1 MMTAGVALAPTAGG
15 QQLSDDA
22 SLESLS
28 VVSGVA
34 QTKMTPAFDPEITD
48 YFVAAPSE
56 GDMVT
61 VNVLPNHDRATL
73 RWIGRDADPNLP
85 GHQVAVTAGTTESVS
100 VRVEAEDGETYGR
113 FYGIRVARAS
123 NLERGWRVYDDVLFD
138 DIVDDPKLPN
148 HYLAGLWADEDRVF
162 VSAFRHD
169 PFDQKLY
176 AFSAADSS
184 RRPDD
189 EFVLSGRPDSGIW
202 SDGTTLWALGSYGIL
217 RAYNLSDGSEIPE
230 WSADLTPSGLY
241 DTRDVEDPRGIW
253 SDGQTIWV
261 VDQDNDNAKVVAF
274 ALPKNCSSTDNY
286 CRRPEKDFDL
296 AAEND
301 NPWGI
306 TARWSGDGPDRVV
319 DTFWVTNPTE
329 DRAGENELDK
339 KLYAYNADGSRNS
352 DLDFDLKQLDISNLQ
367 QFYYGLA
374 ATETIMYVAEFITG
388 RIYSFSMP
396 GVSGAIGPALVS
408 SDATLR
414 TLTLEDNSSN
424 SISYIPTF
432 SSDHFGVYA
441 AVVEPEVTPV
451 KVTATPNN
459 EPYATAVVKVGS
471 TIAGDGVVALQPGT
485 NTITVEVT
493 AQDGTTTKK
502 YTVGITRRAK
512 STDATLSGL
521 ELRDVP
527 FIKSGVP
534 FTFESDTYSYT
545 PDAVANSVAETTVT
559 ATPNSEHA
567 KLVVIKHNGNEVG
580 RNNEGRQVTAVITL
594 DAQEVDDP
602 VVNTITV
609 EVTAEDDSKQI
620 YTVTVTRERALSDNA
635 ELNDLVLMYD
645 AETVQLVPMFDA
657 LTYSYRAE
665 VLYGVT
671 SLVVKYELRDTN
683 AKNVTVRIGG
693 AEASNLDNP
702 GMVQDT
708 TTSVDLSEGENTLTV
723 EVTAED
729 GIANKAYE
737 VIIDRAVAS
746 NEATLASLSLDP
758 GTLDRDFYRQLFSID
773 ATVGHD
779 DATTKL
785 SIVRSDGDK
794 ATVVVKHGGAVE
806 RHDDQDD
813 TVTGGTPLTA
823 LTADPLNPDALNYT
837 IPLAA
842 PVGTQASETVVTIEV
857 TAEDGTFKVYEVEIT
872 RPVEPDSDVVTLRTL
887 TLTNPKN
894 LVEVG
899 LNPPFTSGTTTTHFV
914 AGDAVTRRVGNDVTQ
929 VVVVAKPTDGDA
941 QSVQLL
947 VDGVE
952 LLVDL
957 TNSEKK
963 KEALADGVTVD
974 LAEPGVA
981 KVLSIKVTAEVGNVT
996 ETYIVTIT
1004 RDFPPP
1010 RGVTTL
1016 DSLVLRDLAQSRVT
1030 LDPLF
1035 ATEVTSY
1042 ATSVDH
1048 GVTKLEVIAG
1058 ATDTSGAAVAVTV
1071 GGTVGNGGTITDGT
1085 PPDEGGFVPLDV
1097 VGENV
1102 IRVVV
1107 TAENGT
1113 DTETYTVTVTRRDA
1127 PADNV
1132 ATLSS
1137 LTVDGEDIGFMP
1149 DTYSYTVH
1157 VLNGVDSTTVRA
1169 VATSANASVTASPG
1183 SLSDLG
1189 PASVSLESDLVEG
1202 DNEITVVVTAENG
1215 IDTDKKTYTVTVNRA
1230 APNSQPP
1237 VNSNPGTSNPGTSN
1251 PGTYNPGT
1259 YNPGTYNPGT
1269 SNPGTYNP
1277 GTSNPGTYNPGGG
1290 SSNPG
1295 SSTVGESS
1303 GDASDSDSES
1313 DDVTPLDDAGDAGTD
1328 IEAAINA
1335 LHRLGVFTG
1344 TLCQSN
1350 RLCPNDPLQR
1360 WIAAVWLVRLID
1372 GDDPA
1377 AVTESRFADVNAS
1390 SMWEE
1395 SVWYAPHVERLADLE
1410 VTVGCTQDPLN
1421 FCPDVNLTRAQVASW
1436 VARAFDLES
1445 DESQGFVDAVDSVH
1459 EANINAVVAAGVMSG
1474 CSTSPKNFCLTDTVT
1489 KGEMARYVYAA
1500 RNVSLGLS

>member
-1 MMTAGVALAPTAGG
+1 MMTAGVALAPTAGA
-15 QQLSDDA
+15 QTPASDDA
-22 SLESLS
+22 SLRSLS
-28 VVSGVA
+28 ITSPLRQTRMFPLFDAEVLRYDVAVPSGE
-34 QTKMTPAFDPEITD
+34 TE
-48 YFVAAPSE
+48 
-56 GDMVT
+56 VT
-61 VNVLPNHDRATL
+61 VKAATNHPEASVVLESTRTGRCCIEELDYNDNTGVHTL
-73 RWIGRDADPNLP
+73 ELRTDGFTYMT
-85 GHQVAVTAGTTESVS
+85 VKVT
-100 VRVEAEDGETYGR
+100 AEDGSTTREY
-113 FYGIRVARAS
+113 RVFVDAALS
-123 NLERGWRVYDDVLFD
+123 DALGWRVYNDVPMDRL
-138 DIVDDPKLPN
+138 VDDSRLPS
-148 HYLAGLWADEDRVF
+148 HYVAGVWADDSRVF
-162 VSAFRHD
+162 VTGRRHD
-169 PFDQKLY
+169 PIDQKLF
-176 AFSAADSS
+176 AFNAADSS
-184 RRPDD
+184 RQTDD
-189 EFVLSGRPDSGIW
+189 EFVIGGDAGIW
-202 SDGTTLWALGSYGIL
+202 SDGTTLWSMDSDGSL
-217 RAYNLSDGSEIPE
+217 RKYNLSDGSEDA
-230 WSADLTPSGLY
+230 SLRADVSPSGY
-241 DTRDVEDPRGIW
+241 YGTRDVDEPRGIW
-253 SDGQTIWV
+253 SDGSTLWV
-261 VDQDNDNAKVVAF
+261 VDRDNTKVFAF
-274 ALPKNCSSTDNY
+274 GLPGPNCANSNNY
-286 CRRPEKDFDL
+286 CRQSSKDFDL
-296 AAEND
+296 HADND
-301 NPWGI
+301 APWGI
-306 TARWSGDGPDRVV
+306 TAGSSTLRGNV
-319 DTFWVTNPTE
+319 DTWWVTDIR
-329 DRAGENELDK
+329 DRK
-339 KLYAYNADGSRNS
+339 IYAYNRSDDSSNGTRNS
-352 DLDFDLKQLDISNLQ
+352 ALDIDLSQLDIINYQ

-374 ATETIMYVAEFITG
+374 ATDTIMYVAEYITG
-388 RIYSFSMP
+388 RVYSFSMP
-396 GVSGAIGPALVS
+396 GVSGPVAPALVS

-414 TLTLEDNSSN
+414 SLSLTDVSPDVATSFDSRQTEYYGSVAHD
-424 SISYIPTF
+424 
-432 SSDHFGVYA
+432 
-441 AVVEPEVTPV
+441 VTSTT
-451 KVTATPNN
+451 VTATVNDSLASY
-459 EPYATAVVKVGS
+459 EVKYGATDVIASNRVVPLAEYGDHIIKV
-471 TIAGDGVVALQPGT
+471 V
-485 NTITVEVT
+485 VT
-493 AQDGTTTKK
+493 AQDGTIET
-502 YTVGITRRAK
+502 YRVTVTRPEPSA
-512 STDATLSGL
+512 DATLSGL
-521 ELRDVP
+521 ELLY
-527 FIKSGVP
+527 VP
-534 FTFESDTYSYT
+534 FTFQSGTYSYT
-545 PDAVANSVAETTVT
+545 PDAVANSVAQTTVT

-567 KLVVIKHNGNEVG
+567 KLVVIQHNGNEVG
-580 RNNEGRQVTAVITL
+580 RNDKGKQVEAVVAL

-609 EVTAEDDSKQI
+609 EVTAEDDSHQT

-693 AEASNLDNP
+693 AEASNLGNP

-708 TTSVDLSEGENTLTV
+708 TTSVDLSDGENTLTV

-746 NEATLASLSLDP
+746 NDATLASLSLDP

-857 TAEDGTFKVYEVEIT
+857 TAEDGTFKVYELEIT

-899 LNPPFTSGTTTTHFV
+899 LNPPFTSGTTTSHFV

-929 VVVVAKPTDGDA
+929 VVVVAEPTDGDA

-957 TNSEKK
+957 TNSEEK

-1058 ATDTSGAAVAVTV
+1058 ATDTSGATVAVTV

-1132 ATLSS
+1132 ATLNS

-1189 PASVSLESDLVEG
+1189 PAAVSLESDLVEG

-1237 VNSNPGTSNPGTSN
+1237 VNSNPGTYN

-1269 SNPGTYNP
+1269 YNPGTY
-1277 GTSNPGTYNPGGG
+1277 NPGTYNPGGG
-1290 SSNPG
+1290 SSNTG

-1313 DDVTPLDDAGDAGTD
+1313 DGVTPLDDAGDADTD

-1350 RLCPNDPLQR
+1350 RLCPNDPLHR

-1377 AVTESRFADVNAS
+1377 AVTESRFEDVNAS
-1390 SMWEE
+1390 NMWED
-1395 SVWYAPHVERLADLE
+1395 SVWYAAHVERLADLE
-1410 VTVGCTQDPLN
+1410 VTVGCTRDPLR
-1421 FCPDVNLTRAQVASW
+1421 FCPDANLTRAQVASW

-1445 DESQGFVDAVDSVH
+1445 AESQGFVDAAGSVH

-1474 CSTSPKNFCLTDTVT
+1474 CSADPKNFCLDDTVT

>member
-1 MMTAGVALAPTAGG
+1 M
-15 QQLSDDA
+15 
-22 SLESLS
+22 
-28 VVSGVA
+28 
-34 QTKMTPAFDPEITD
+34 
-48 YFVAAPSE
+48 
-56 GDMVT
+56 
-61 VNVLPNHDRATL
+61 
-73 RWIGRDADPNLP
+73 
-85 GHQVAVTAGTTESVS
+85 
-100 VRVEAEDGETYGR
+100 
-113 FYGIRVARAS
+113 
-123 NLERGWRVYDDVLFD
+123 
-138 DIVDDPKLPN
+138 
-148 HYLAGLWADEDRVF
+148 
-162 VSAFRHD
+162 
-169 PFDQKLY
+169 
-176 AFSAADSS
+176 
-184 RRPDD
+184 
-189 EFVLSGRPDSGIW
+189 
-202 SDGTTLWALGSYGIL
+202 
-217 RAYNLSDGSEIPE
+217 
-230 WSADLTPSGLY
+230 
-241 DTRDVEDPRGIW
+241 
-253 SDGQTIWV
+253 
-261 VDQDNDNAKVVAF
+261 
-274 ALPKNCSSTDNY
+274 
-286 CRRPEKDFDL
+286 
-296 AAEND
+296 
-301 NPWGI
+301 
-306 TARWSGDGPDRVV
+306 
-319 DTFWVTNPTE
+319 
-329 DRAGENELDK
+329 
-339 KLYAYNADGSRNS
+339 
-352 DLDFDLKQLDISNLQ
+352 
-367 QFYYGLA
+367 
-374 ATETIMYVAEFITG
+374 
-388 RIYSFSMP
+388 
-396 GVSGAIGPALVS
+396 
-408 SDATLR
+408 
-414 TLTLEDNSSN
+414 
-424 SISYIPTF
+424 
-432 SSDHFGVYA
+432 
-441 AVVEPEVTPV
+441 
-451 KVTATPNN
+451 
-459 EPYATAVVKVGS
+459 
-471 TIAGDGVVALQPGT
+471 
-485 NTITVEVT
+485 
-493 AQDGTTTKK
+493 
-502 YTVGITRRAK
+502 
-512 STDATLSGL
+512 
-521 ELRDVP
+521 
-527 FIKSGVP
+527 
-534 FTFESDTYSYT
+534 
-545 PDAVANSVAETTVT
+545 
-559 ATPNSEHA
+559 
-567 KLVVIKHNGNEVG
+567 
-580 RNNEGRQVTAVITL
+580 
-594 DAQEVDDP
+594 
-602 VVNTITV
+602 
-609 EVTAEDDSKQI
+609 
-620 YTVTVTRERALSDNA
+620 
-635 ELNDLVLMYD
+635 
-645 AETVQLVPMFDA
+645 
-657 LTYSYRAE
+657 
-665 VLYGVT
+665 
-671 SLVVKYELRDTN
+671 
-683 AKNVTVRIGG
+683 
-693 AEASNLDNP
+693 
-702 GMVQDT
+702 
-708 TTSVDLSEGENTLTV
+708 
-723 EVTAED
+723 
-729 GIANKAYE
+729 
-737 VIIDRAVAS
+737 
-746 NEATLASLSLDP
+746 
-758 GTLDRDFYRQLFSID
+758 
-773 ATVGHD
+773 
-779 DATTKL
+779 
-785 SIVRSDGDK
+785 
-794 ATVVVKHGGAVE
+794 
-806 RHDDQDD
+806 
-813 TVTGGTPLTA
+813 
-823 LTADPLNPDALNYT
+823 
-837 IPLAA
+837 
-842 PVGTQASETVVTIEV
+842 TIEV

-929 VVVVAKPTDGDA
+929 VVVVAEPTDGDA

-1058 ATDTSGAAVAVTV
+1058 ATDTSGATVAVTV

-1202 DNEITVVVTAENG
+1202 DNKITVVVTAENG

-1269 SNPGTYNP
+1269 YNP
-1277 GTSNPGTYNPGGG
+1277 RTYNPGTYNPGGG
-1290 SSNPG
+1290 SSNTG

-1377 AVTESRFADVNAS
+1377 PVTESRFEDVNAS

-1410 VTVGCTQDPLN
+1410 VTVGCTQDPLR

-1445 DESQGFVDAVDSVH
+1445 AESQGFVDAVGSVH
-1459 EANINAVVAAGVMSG
+1459 EANINAVVAAGVMNG
-1474 CSTSPKNFCLTDTVT
+1474 CSTDPKNFCLDDTVT

>member
-1 MMTAGVALAPTAGG
+1 MKYGA
-15 QQLSDDA
+15 
-22 SLESLS
+22 
-28 VVSGVA
+28 
-34 QTKMTPAFDPEITD
+34 TD
-48 YFVAAPSE
+48 V
-56 GDMVT
+56 
-61 VNVLPNHDRATL
+61 
-73 RWIGRDADPNLP
+73 I
-85 GHQVAVTAGTTESVS
+85 
-100 VRVEAEDGETYGR
+100 
-113 FYGIRVARAS
+113 AS
-123 NLERGWRVYDDVLFD
+123 NRVV
-138 DIVDDPKLPN
+138 P
-148 HYLAGLWADEDRVF
+148 LAE
-162 VSAFRHD
+162 
-169 PFDQKLY
+169 
-176 AFSAADSS
+176 
-184 RRPDD
+184 
-189 EFVLSGRPDSGIW
+189 
-202 SDGTTLWALGSYGIL
+202 YGDHI
-217 RAYNLSDGSEIPE
+217 I
-230 WSADLTPSGLY
+230 
-241 DTRDVEDPRGIW
+241 
-253 SDGQTIWV
+253 
-261 VDQDNDNAKVVAF
+261 KVV
-274 ALPKNCSSTDNY
+274 
-286 CRRPEKDFDL
+286 
-296 AAEND
+296 
-301 NPWGI
+301 
-306 TARWSGDGPDRVV
+306 
-319 DTFWVTNPTE
+319 VT
-329 DRAGENELDK
+329 
-339 KLYAYNADGSRNS
+339 S
-352 DLDFDLKQLDISNLQ
+352 
-367 QFYYGLA
+367 
-374 ATETIMYVAEFITG
+374 
-388 RIYSFSMP
+388 
-396 GVSGAIGPALVS
+396 
-408 SDATLR
+408 
-414 TLTLEDNSSN
+414 
-424 SISYIPTF
+424 
-432 SSDHFGVYA
+432 
-441 AVVEPEVTPV
+441 
-451 KVTATPNN
+451 
-459 EPYATAVVKVGS
+459 
-471 TIAGDGVVALQPGT
+471 
-485 NTITVEVT
+485 
-493 AQDGTTTKK
+493 QDGTIKT
-502 YTVGITRRAK
+502 YRVTVTRPEPSA
-512 STDATLSGL
+512 DATLSGL
-521 ELRDVP
+521 ELLY
-527 FIKSGVP
+527 VP
-534 FTFESDTYSYT
+534 FTFQSGTYSYT
-545 PDAVANSVAETTVT
+545 PDAVANSVAQTTVT

-567 KLVVIKHNGNEVG
+567 KLVVIQHNGNEVG
-580 RNNEGRQVTAVITL
+580 RNDKGKQVEAVVAL

-609 EVTAEDDSKQI
+609 EVTAEDDSQQT

-746 NEATLASLSLDP
+746 NDATLASLSLDP

-929 VVVVAKPTDGDA
+929 VVVVAEPTDGDA

-1058 ATDTSGAAVAVTV
+1058 ATDTSGATVAVTV

-1237 VNSNPGTSNPGTSN
+1237 VNSNPGTSNPGT
-1251 PGTYNPGT
+1251 
-1259 YNPGTYNPGT
+1259 YNPGT
-1269 SNPGTYNP
+1269 SNPG
-1277 GTSNPGTYNPGGG
+1277 GG
-1290 SSNPG
+1290 SSNTG

-1350 RLCPNDPLQR
+1350 RLCPNDPLHR

>member
-1 MMTAGVALAPTAGG
+1 MVASYEVKYGA
-15 QQLSDDA
+15 
-22 SLESLS
+22 
-28 VVSGVA
+28 
-34 QTKMTPAFDPEITD
+34 TD
-48 YFVAAPSE
+48 V
-56 GDMVT
+56 
-61 VNVLPNHDRATL
+61 
-73 RWIGRDADPNLP
+73 I
-85 GHQVAVTAGTTESVS
+85 
-100 VRVEAEDGETYGR
+100 
-113 FYGIRVARAS
+113 AS
-123 NLERGWRVYDDVLFD
+123 NRVV
-138 DIVDDPKLPN
+138 P
-148 HYLAGLWADEDRVF
+148 LAE
-162 VSAFRHD
+162 
-169 PFDQKLY
+169 
-176 AFSAADSS
+176 
-184 RRPDD
+184 
-189 EFVLSGRPDSGIW
+189 
-202 SDGTTLWALGSYGIL
+202 YGDHI
-217 RAYNLSDGSEIPE
+217 I
-230 WSADLTPSGLY
+230 
-241 DTRDVEDPRGIW
+241 
-253 SDGQTIWV
+253 
-261 VDQDNDNAKVVAF
+261 KVV
-274 ALPKNCSSTDNY
+274 
-286 CRRPEKDFDL
+286 
-296 AAEND
+296 
-301 NPWGI
+301 
-306 TARWSGDGPDRVV
+306 
-319 DTFWVTNPTE
+319 VT
-329 DRAGENELDK
+329 
-339 KLYAYNADGSRNS
+339 S
-352 DLDFDLKQLDISNLQ
+352 
-367 QFYYGLA
+367 
-374 ATETIMYVAEFITG
+374 
-388 RIYSFSMP
+388 
-396 GVSGAIGPALVS
+396 
-408 SDATLR
+408 
-414 TLTLEDNSSN
+414 
-424 SISYIPTF
+424 
-432 SSDHFGVYA
+432 
-441 AVVEPEVTPV
+441 
-451 KVTATPNN
+451 
-459 EPYATAVVKVGS
+459 
-471 TIAGDGVVALQPGT
+471 
-485 NTITVEVT
+485 
-493 AQDGTTTKK
+493 QDGTIKT
-502 YTVGITRRAK
+502 YRVTVTRPEPSA
-512 STDATLSGL
+512 DATLSGL
-521 ELRDVP
+521 ELLY
-527 FIKSGVP
+527 VP
-534 FTFESDTYSYT
+534 FTFQSGTYSYT
-545 PDAVANSVAETTVT
+545 PDAVANSVAQTTVT

-567 KLVVIKHNGNEVG
+567 KLVVIQHNGNEVG
-580 RNNEGRQVTAVITL
+580 RNDKGKQVEAVVAL

-609 EVTAEDDSKQI
+609 EVTAEDDSQQT

-746 NEATLASLSLDP
+746 NDATLASLSLDP

-929 VVVVAKPTDGDA
+929 VVVVAEPTDGDA

-1058 ATDTSGAAVAVTV
+1058 ATDTSGATVAVTV

-1132 ATLSS
+1132 ATLNS

-1189 PASVSLESDLVEG
+1189 PASVSLESDLAEG

-1237 VNSNPGTSNPGTSN
+1237 VNSNPGTYN

-1269 SNPGTYNP
+1269 
-1277 GTSNPGTYNPGGG
+1277 YNPGGG
-1290 SSNPG
+1290 SSNTG

-1303 GDASDSDSES
+1303 EGDASDSDSES

-1350 RLCPNDPLQR
+1350 RLCPNDPLHR

-1377 AVTESRFADVNAS
+1377 AVTESRFADVTAS